1 MRIEE
6 KLQSTLWATD
16 TLQMLKEELDALLSS
31 DSLHIPKEP
40 GGWWHQY
47 VCPEH
52 HIELLFDPAERD
64 AASFRC
70 PHGCNIEGEAYR
82 GAWLVFKHQSMAR
95 YALQAA
101 AVYTGTKERSYA
113 ELAKQIIINYAAQ
126 FPQYPVHPDAQ
137 PWMLKGR
144 AFHQALTEAI
154 WSTTILR
161 AYLLLHDEGVG
172 FSETETATLN
182 VFLSMLEESMV
193 QYRQILI
200 HDRHNAEN
208 NYTAWLNASLS
219 CVYAIRGEQE
229 LLQGLIDGEGG
240 WKHHLSIG
248 VKPDQFEFEGST
260 YYHIFVLRAYLI
272 SAEMAERFGIDLY
285 SVRAEQGQSMRG
297 MFDVLVGL
305 ADDQGML
312 PALHDG
318 PLARIPFAREIAEI
332 MEIGLVRYKNE
343 LYAPLLGEAY
353 RQMEG
358 EARRNSLEALV
369 YGEGD
374 ANLADASRLSGRNAM
389 LLKDSGF
396 VVGRKP
402 GNPLSFLAD
411 FGPHGGSHGHYDKLH
426 VSIQHEGGALSPD
439 LGVVPYGS
447 SLRKQWFAETVSHN
461 TVSIGGRSQAEH
473 SGRCKLFTE
482 SEQAVYTWLQSDG
495 AYAGSQ
501 LNRHL
506 LLSDDW
512 LLDWFE
518 VQLSE
523 EQTIDWWLHS
533 LVKPNAADGAWVRDT
548 ESIENSGGL
557 GFANH
562 GYNLIKVTDYYET
575 EEGEGLG
582 LAEQLDKL
590 QAPKLL
596 TFQYVLDSSTMKSL
610 HQSTLAFPGMSLL
623 RIETPG
629 TSIDPSLPLS
639 GSLQR
644 QVGKQASFIQIYK
657 VGPAVQAKWEAKADK
672 DTGELT
678 YEAAA
683 LGDVPTTGTN
693 SSEGQLIISTGTQD
707 AVCVLDR
714 DLGLSVTWRDRHE

>member
-1 MRIEE
+1 MRIEQ
-6 KLQSTLWATD
+6 KLQSTLWANEA
-16 TLQMLKEELDALLSS
+16 LQKLKEELDALLSS

-64 AASFRC
+64 AHSFQC
-70 PHGCNIEGEAYR
+70 PHGCRIEGEAYR
-82 GAWLVFKHQSMAR
+82 GAWLVFKHQSLAR

-101 AVYTGTKERSYA
+101 AIYAGINEPSYA

-172 FSETETATLN
+172 FNETEKATLD

-200 HDRHNAEN
+200 HDRQNAEN

-219 CVYAIRGEQE
+219 CVYAIRGQQE

-272 SAEMAERFGIDLY
+272 SAEMAERFGVDLY
-285 SVRAEQGQSMRG
+285 HIQAEQGQSMRG

-318 PLARIPFAREIAEI
+318 PLARVPFAREIAEI
-332 MEIGLVRYKNE
+332 MEIGLAHYGNE

-353 RQMEG
+353 RQMDG
-358 EARRNSLEALV
+358 EARRISLEALV

-374 ANLADASRLSGRNAM
+374 ANLTNAGLLAGRNTL

-396 VVGRKP
+396 IVGRKA
-402 GNPLSFLAD
+402 GNPLSYLAD

-426 VSIQHEGGALSPD
+426 VTIQYEGGTFTPD

-461 TVSIGGRSQAEH
+461 TVSIDGQSQAEH
-473 SGRCKLFTE
+473 SGLCKLFTE

-495 AYAGSQ
+495 AYEGCI

-506 LLSDDW
+506 LLSGEW

-523 EQTIDWWLHS
+523 ERTIDWWMHP
-533 LVKPNAADGAWVRDT
+533 LVKPHAADGAWVRD
-548 ESIENSGGL
+548 SGNNDGL
-557 GFANH
+557 GALGYAGH
-562 GYNLIKVTDYYET
+562 GYDLVKLTDYYET
-575 EEGEGLG
+575 EEGDSLG
-582 LAEQLDKL
+582 LAEQLDLLPTPKMLTL
-590 QAPKLL
+590 QYTP
-596 TFQYVLDSSTMKSL
+596 DSDTTKSL
-610 HQSTLAFPGMSLL
+610 HQSIVAFPGMSLL
-623 RIETPG
+623 RVETPG
-629 TSIDPSLPLS
+629 TSIDPSQALS
-639 GSLQR
+639 GLLQR
-644 QVGKQASFIQIYK
+644 QVGKQANFIQIYK
-657 VGPAVQAKWEAKADK
+657 LGPAVHASWEAS
-672 DTGELT
+672 
-678 YEAAA
+678 EATSTVETNNEASTIEHA
-683 LGDVPTTGTN
+683 HVIGMN
-693 SSEGQLIISTGTQD
+693 SSHGQLVISTRSQE

-714 DLGLSVTWRDRHE
+714 EQGLVVTWRDKHE